1 MMSPKMVELHDI
13 DVPEF
18 LKVLDSCEGEVY
30 LMTRDG
36 NRLNLKSKL
45 CQYIALTQMFDE
57 GIVGDFDLRLSDI
70 EDLDKIKHYLI
81 MDKKNG

>member
-1 MMSPKMVELHDI
+1 MKIVGIIEPA
-13 DVPEF
+13 EF
-18 LKVLDSCEGEVY
+18 FEKVLDCTGSVELYTSEGDV
-30 LMTRDG
+30 
-36 NRLNLKSKL
+36 LNLKSKL

-81 MDKKNG
+81 MDKQNG

>member
-1 MMSPKMVELHDI
+1 MKIVGIIEPA
-13 DVPEF
+13 EF
-18 LKVLDSCEGEVY
+18 FEKVLDCTGSVELYTSEGDV
-30 LMTRDG
+30 
-36 NRLNLKSKL
+36 LNLKSKL

-57 GIVGDFDLRLSDI
+57 GIVGDFDLLLSDI

>member
-1 MMSPKMVELHDI
+1 MKIVGIIEPA
-13 DVPEF
+13 EF
-18 LKVLDSCEGEVY
+18 FEKVLDCTGSVELYTSEGDV
-30 LMTRDG
+30 
-36 NRLNLKSKL
+36 LNLKSKL
-45 CQYIALTQMFDE
+45 CQYIARTQLFDE

>member
-1 MMSPKMVELHDI
+1 MKIVGIIEPAEFFEEVLDCTGSVELYTSEG
-13 DVPEF
+13 DV
-18 LKVLDSCEGEVY
+18 
-30 LMTRDG
+30 
-36 NRLNLKSKL
+36 LNLKSKL